1 MTQCSSS
8 SVHSSTQR
16 PDTSEQ
22 RWQREASPSPWYRR
36 RMFFLC
42 GCLKVKA
49 DLSVTR
55 KSTCPLSDGSEPL
68 CHAGSGLPDDRRG
81 PDAAGGR
88 GCCEAPQ
95 RRVSQPRLPAAAPD
109 PRHEPGQG
117 AEETSARA
125 RTVKHTRT
133 LNGTDVRA
141 SHADIRTRLDCHR
154 GQATPAVA
162 WAPLAE
168 LRKILWT
175 DRKPVEPVNQ
185 VWPSLYIG
193 DEWVDYLQP
202 ASSNAA

>member
-36 RMFFLC
+36 RLFFLC
-42 GCLKVKA
+42 GGSKMKA

-68 CHAGSGLPDDRRG
+68 CHAGAGLPDDRRG

-88 GCCEAPQ
+88 GCREAPQ
-95 RRVSQPRLPAAAPD
+95 RRVSQPRLSAAAPD
-109 PRHEPGQG
+109 PRHEPGEG
-117 AEETSARA
+117 AEETPART

-133 LNGTDVRA
+133 PNGTDVRA
-141 SHADIRTRLDCHR
+141 SSRRHTHTSLLPQRSGHASGGHATAGRTEEDPLDRQKTSRAC
-154 GQATPAVA
+154 
-162 WAPLAE
+162 E
-168 LRKILWT
+168 
-175 DRKPVEPVNQ
+175 
-185 VWPSLYIG
+185 PSLAQSIHRR
-193 DEWVDYLQP
+193 
-202 ASSNAA
+202 